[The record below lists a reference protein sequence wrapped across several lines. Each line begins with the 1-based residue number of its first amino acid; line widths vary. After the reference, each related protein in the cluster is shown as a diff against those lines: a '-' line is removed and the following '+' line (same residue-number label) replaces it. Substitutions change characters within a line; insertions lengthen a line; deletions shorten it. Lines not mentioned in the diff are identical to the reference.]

1 MGEEGE
7 ERGRRESGGG
17 GGREGGHMY
26 TVHANHTISPHPYT
40 QHAHIVPT
48 SAPQTPTAVVR
59 DSRTIFCSWTPPPAD
74 DQNGFIVEY
83 RINVTEVITGLVFT
97 YTSTTTSLEITGLHP
112 DYVYQWTVTAVTI
125 GPGPFT
131 TSATIRTPE
140 SSELDSTHMYTH
152 THSHSLTRAHA
163 WSRSY
168 GAVKSAG
175 SDGKH
180 TIVYC
185 GSHR

>member
-1 MGEEGE
+1 M
-7 ERGRRESGGG
+7 
-17 GGREGGHMY
+17 
-26 TVHANHTISPHPYT
+26 
-40 QHAHIVPT
+40 
-48 SAPQTPTAVVR
+48 
-59 DSRTIFCSWTPPPAD
+59 
-74 DQNGFIVEY
+74 EY

-152 THSHSLTRAHA
+152 THSLVPIHGVEAVLLHA
-163 WSRSY
+163 
-168 GAVKSAG
+168 AVKSAN
-175 SDGKH
+175 SLWCRWSLQRAL
-180 TIVYC
+180 IEC
-185 GSHR
+185 SS